1 MSSPPDGV
9 VCDPLRALRHPS
21 FTRIREDRVVDDERL
36 FTRLLLGAISVSV
49 AILVLVVAALVLAY
63 D

>member
-1 MSSPPDGV
+1 M
-9 VCDPLRALRHPS
+9 LRD
-21 FTRIREDRVVDDERL
+21 DRVVDDERL

-49 AILVLVVAALVLAY
+49 AVLILVVAALLLAH